1 MSARRRFI
9 SLIAAQ
15 AGHIV
20 ATGAP
25 EGYDALVLSEEACS
39 RSVLHVCRDDARMAA
54 MSSAVRFFAPDL
66 DVFEFPAWD
75 CLPYDRVSPNPEI
88 VARRLDALGRL
99 SEQPKTGLI
108 LTTVSAVLQRVP
120 SRSLFS
126 TGGLTGSVGDD
137 LPQEAFSAYF
147 QRNGYRRSAT
157 VREPGEF
164 AFRGGIVD
172 VFPPGAGQPY
182 RLDFFGDELETIR
195 HFDPMSQRTTG
206 TSERFVLGPVS
217 EIVFDDA
224 STERFREGYR
234 LLFGPP
240 VGNDPLY
247 EAVSA
252 SIHHPGVE
260 HWLPL
265 FSDGM
270 ETLFDYVPDA
280 PVVLDHE
287 AEQAIIARF
296 ELINEFYEARR
307 EMMPATVRDANDE
320 TPPYKPLPPERLYF
334 AQAEWE
340 DCLSE
345 QSVFSLF
352 PFASG
357 PNGSTTIDLGGRLT
371 ADFTEARH
379 RPDVNLFDVFRE
391 RVSAETERKAVV
403 FAFSNGSRDRL
414 AGLLKDHGVARVE
427 VIESWEVL
435 SERPAASIS
444 VAALDIARGFSTTE
458 FVAYS
463 EQDILGERMARPARR
478 RRRAEEFISEASSL
492 ADGDLVV
499 HVDHGVGRY
508 IRLETLQVDAAAHD
522 CLTVEYA
529 GGDRLYVPVE
539 NIEVLSRF
547 GSEEAGAQLDR
558 LGGAAWQA
566 RKAKVRERIRII
578 AEALLKTAAERELK
592 RAERTGLPEDGSYQ
606 QFCAEFAWTE
616 TEDQLRAIEDVVSD
630 LGSGRPMDRLICGDV
645 GFGKTEVALRAAFV
659 AAMSGKQVAMV
670 VPTTL
675 LARQHFAT
683 VAERFKGLPVK
694 LGQLSRL
701 VTGKQV
707 KAVRDELANGA
718 INIVVGTHALLSKT
732 MKFKNLGLLIID
744 EEQHF
749 GVSQKE
755 RLKQLRA
762 DVHVL
767 TLTATPIP
775 RTLQMALAGVREM
788 SLIATPPVDRLAVR
802 TFVMP
807 YDPVVMREA
816 IQRER
821 FRGGQIF
828 YVCPRI
834 ADLDH
839 VYRRLVE
846 LVPDA
851 RIALAHGQMPTAQ
864 LEEVM
869 GGFVD
874 GRYDILLSTHIVE
887 AGLDIPKANTIIV
900 HRADRFGLSQ
910 LYQLRGRVGR
920 SKMRAYAYLTLPP
933 GQTVTPTAMRRL
945 EVMQAL
951 DTLGAGFSLASHDLD
966 IRGAGNLLGDEQS
979 GHIREVGVELYQH
992 MLEETIASLR
1002 ESGDASEEETW
1013 TPQISL
1019 GTSVLIPEG
1028 YVADL
1033 SVRLGLYRRLSF
1045 LVGQD
1050 EIEAF
1055 AAEMID
1061 RFGPLPQEVE
1071 NLLEVMAVKQLCK
1084 LAGVEQIDAG
1094 PKGAVLSFRD
1104 NTPPNPERLIGYIQR
1119 NFQSMKLRPDQKLVC
1134 LHDWTSAEKRVKGAH
1149 QLLSD
1154 LASLID

>member
-1 MSARRRFI
+1 MIENLSETGRV
-9 SLIAAQ
+9 
-15 AGHIV
+15 V

-25 EGYDALVLSEEACS
+25 EGYDALVLCDQSHK
-39 RSVLHVCRDDARMAA
+39 RRVLHVCRDDSRMASLSA
-54 MSSAVRFFAPDL
+54 AVRFFAPNL
-66 DVFEFPAWD
+66 DVLEFPAWD

-99 SEQPKTGLI
+99 SVSAETGLV

-120 SRSLFS
+120 AHELFEKGGLAATVGDSISQAEFS
-126 TGGLTGSVGDD
+126 T
-137 LPQEAFSAYF
+137 YF
-147 QRNGYRRSAT
+147 QRNGYRRAAT

-164 AFRGGIVD
+164 AFRGGIID
-172 VFPPGAGQPY
+172 VYSPGSEQPY
-182 RLDFFGDELETIR
+182 RLDFFGDELESIR
-195 HFDPMSQRTTG
+195 SFDPMTQRTAST
-206 TSERFVLGPVS
+206 TESFVLGPVS
-217 EIVFDDA
+217 EIAFD
-224 STERFREGYR
+224 SESMERFREGYR
-234 LLFGPP
+234 LQFGPP
-240 VGNDPLY
+240 VGSDPLY

-252 SIHHPGVE
+252 GAHHPGVE

-265 FSDGM
+265 FNITL
-270 ETLFDYVPDA
+270 ETLFDYVPNSLIT
-280 PVVLDHE
+280 LDHE
-287 AEQAIIARF
+287 AEQAIDARF
-296 ELINEFYEARR
+296 ELIADFYEARR
-307 EMMPATVRDANDE
+307 EMMPATVRDANDDV
-320 TPPYKPLPPERLYF
+320 PPYKPLPPDLLYMSEEEWAKAVDARPVF
-334 AQAEWE
+334 A
-340 DCLSE
+340 
-345 QSVFSLF
+345 FF
-352 PFASG
+352 PLAAG
-357 PNGSTTIDLGGRLT
+357 PQGETTIDLGGRRT
-371 ADFTEARH
+371 GDFTEARH
-379 RPDVNLFDVFRE
+379 RPDVNLFDVFRD
-391 RVSAETERKAVV
+391 RVSGEKERKVVV
-403 FAFSNGSRDRL
+403 FAYSNGSRDRL
-414 AGLLKDHGVARVE
+414 SGLLKDHGVSRVD
-427 VIESWEVL
+427 VIETWEEL
-435 SERPAASIS
+435 TERQIGSVSI
-444 VAALDIARGFSTTE
+444 AALDIARGFSTPDILA
-458 FVAYS
+458 FS
-463 EQDILGERMARPARR
+463 EQDILGERMARPSRR

-492 ADGDLVV
+492 ADGDLIV
-499 HVDHGVGRY
+499 HIDHGVGRFV
-508 IRLETLQVDAAAHD
+508 RLETLDVDGRQHD
-522 CLTVEYA
+522 CLTVEYN

-539 NIEVLSRF
+539 NIDVLSRF
-547 GSEEAGAQLDR
+547 GSEESAGQLDR

-566 RKAKVRERIRII
+566 RKARVKERIRII
-578 AEALLKTAAERELK
+578 AESLLKTAAERELK
-592 RAERTGLPEDGSYQ
+592 RTEATDLPEDGSFQ
-606 QFCAEFAWTE
+606 EFCAEFAWTE
-616 TEDQLRAIEDVVSD
+616 TDDQMSAIEDVIGD

-659 AAMSGKQVAMV
+659 AAISGKQVAMV

-683 VAERFKGLPVK
+683 VVERFKGLPLK
-694 LGQLSRL
+694 LGQMSRM
-701 VTGKQV
+701 VSGKQAQ
-707 KAVRDELANGA
+707 AVRDGIESGE
-718 INIVVGTHALLSKT
+718 IDIVVGTHALLGKSI
-732 MKFKNLGLLIID
+732 KFNNLGLLIID

-749 GVSQKE
+749 GVGQKE

-788 SLIATPPVDRLAVR
+788 SIIATPPVDRLAVR
-802 TFVMP
+802 TFVLP

-821 FRGGQIF
+821 FRGGQVF

-839 VYRRLVE
+839 VHRRLTE

-851 RIALAHGQMPTAQ
+851 KMAVAHGQMPTAE

-869 GGFVD
+869 SGFVE
-874 GRYDILLSTHIVE
+874 GRFDILLSTHIVE

-920 SKMRAYAYLTLPP
+920 SKTRAYAYLTLPP

-992 MLEETIASLR
+992 MLEETIATLR
-1002 ESGDASEEETW
+1002 ETGGASEEEAW

-1019 GTSVLIPEG
+1019 GTSVLIPEK

-1033 SVRLGLYRRLSF
+1033 SVRLGLYRRLSM
-1045 LVGQD
+1045 LIGQA

-1071 NLLEVMAVKQLCK
+1071 NLLEVMAVKQLCRI
-1084 LAGVEQIDAG
+1084 AGVETVDAG
-1094 PKGAVLSFRD
+1094 PKGAVLSFHN
-1104 NTPPNPERLIGYIQR
+1104 NTPPSPERLIGYIQTKFR
-1119 NFQSMKLRPDQKLVC
+1119 TIKLRPDQKLVY
-1134 LHDWTSAEKRVKGAH
+1134 LQDWASPGVRVKGAH
-1149 QLLSD
+1149 SLLSD
-1154 LASLID
+1154 LAGLVEG